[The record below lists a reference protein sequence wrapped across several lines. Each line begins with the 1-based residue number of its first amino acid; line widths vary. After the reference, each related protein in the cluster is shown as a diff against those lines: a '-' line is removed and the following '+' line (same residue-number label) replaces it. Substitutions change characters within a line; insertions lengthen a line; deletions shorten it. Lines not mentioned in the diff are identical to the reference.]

1 MPFGY
6 QGDVRRRTIMK
17 PTRRGF
23 LRAALVVPAAI
34 GTIVTIKSRM
44 PDPAGPI
51 TVPQPPE
58 KFPTRWIEC
67 EITAIEMRRIDP
79 DHFSIKFRG
88 DRGGIPHDG
97 SAQVTREWFRQYQP
111 HPGDQI
117 RIQVPGA
124 MPWSAT

>member
-1 MPFGY
+1 
-6 QGDVRRRTIMK
+6 MK

-23 LRAALVVPAAI
+23 LQAALVVPAAI
-34 GTIVTIKSRM
+34 AAIVTIKPDLEELTIESKV

-67 EITAIEMRRIDP
+67 EVMAIEIRMIDR
-79 DHFSIKFRG
+79 DHLTIKFRG
-88 DRGGIPHDG
+88 DRGGIPYLG
-97 SAQVTREWFRQYQP
+97 SAQVTREWFDRNQP
-111 HPGDQI
+111 RPGDLI

-124 MPWSAT
+124 MPWSVT